1 MFESEVAFARAVA
14 DRADAL
20 ALASF
25 RRTGLEV
32 RRKPD
37 RTLVTEADLAVEAMV
52 RAELASAFPEDRIL
66 GEEEGGSTDPEGRV
80 WVLDP
85 IDGTSNYARGVPIWA
100 TLLALRID
108 GVGQVGVASAPA
120 LGERY
125 VATRGVGATLNGTQI
140 RASEVA
146 RVEDAH
152 VLYGELKDVL
162 DGPYGP
168 GVQDLIRSC
177 WRDRGFGD
185 FWAHTLV
192 ASGAAEVMLDP
203 ELKLWDYAAVEVI
216 LTEAGGRMTTF
227 DGGPLVHRGSV
238 LTTNGAL
245 HDEVLRRLAPR

>member
-1 MFESEVAFARAVA
+1 MFEAELAFAQAVA

-20 ALASF
+20 ALSSF

-37 RTLVTEADLAVEAMV
+37 RTLVTEADLAVETMV
-52 RAELASAFPEDRIL
+52 RAELASAFPDDLVL
-66 GEEEGGSTDPEGRV
+66 GEEEGGTTDPDGRV

-85 IDGTSNYARGVPIWA
+85 IDGTANYARGVPIWA

-108 GVGQVGVASAPA
+108 GVGVLGLASAPA

-125 VATRGVGATLNGTQI
+125 VATRGRGATLNGAPI
-140 RASEVA
+140 HASAVA
-146 RVEDAH
+146 DVADAH

-162 DGPYGP
+162 DGPRGP
-168 GVQDLIRSC
+168 GVEDLIRSC

-185 FWAHTLV
+185 FWGHALV

-203 ELKLWDYAAVEVI
+203 TLNLWDYAAVEVI
-216 LTEAGGRMTTF
+216 VTEAGGRMTTF
-227 DGGPLVHRGSV
+227 DGGPLAHRRSV
-238 LTTNGAL
+238 LTTNGHL
-245 HDEVLRRLAPR
+245 HDEALRRLAPR

>member
-1 MFESEVAFARAVA
+1 MFDDEVAFAQAVA
-14 DRADAL
+14 DRADVL
-20 ALASF
+20 SLGSF
-25 RRTGLEV
+25 RRSGLEV

-52 RAELASAFPEDRIL
+52 RAELASAFPDDRIL
-66 GEEEGGSTDPEGRV
+66 GEEEGGTTDPEGRV

-108 GVGQVGVASAPA
+108 GVGVLGLASAPA

-125 VATRGVGATLNGTQI
+125 VATRGGGATLNGSPI
-140 RASEVA
+140 RVSEVA
-146 RVEDAH
+146 KVSDAH

-162 DGPYGP
+162 GGPYGP
-168 GVQDLIRSC
+168 GVEDLIRSC

-192 ASGAAEVMLDP
+192 ATGAAEVMLDP
-203 ELKLWDYAAVEVI
+203 ELKLWDFAAVEVI
-216 LTEAGGRMTTF
+216 VREAGGRMTTF
-227 DGGPLVHRGSV
+227 DGGPLAHRGSV
-238 LTTNGAL
+238 LTTNGIL
-245 HDEVLRRLAPR
+245 HDEVLGRLVPR

>member
-1 MFESEVAFARAVA
+1 MFEAELAFTQAVA

-37 RTLVTEADLAVEAMV
+37 RTFVTEADLAVEAMV

-66 GEEEGGSTDPEGRV
+66 GEEEGGTTDPEGRV

-100 TLLALRID
+100 TLVALRVD
-108 GVGQVGVASAPA
+108 GVSVLGVASAPA

-125 VATRGVGATLNGTQI
+125 VATRGDGATLNGAPI

-146 RVEDAH
+146 RIEDAH

-168 GVQDLIRSC
+168 GMQDLLRSC

-185 FWAHTLV
+185 FWAHALV

-203 ELKLWDYAAVEVI
+203 KLNLWDYAALEVI
-216 LTEAGGRMTTF
+216 VTEAGGRMTTF
-227 DGGPLVHRGSV
+227 DDGPLFHGCSV
-238 LTTNGAL
+238 LTTNGVL
-245 HDEVLRRLAPR
+245 HDEVLRLLAPR